1 MVIFSVLYPA
11 SEGAR
16 FDAAY
21 YDATHIPLVRTSF
34 ADTGLV
40 DVKVFHGVSAGDGGP
55 APFVAMA
62 HLTFRDAEA
71 FQASMGGPLAPAVLA
86 DVAVF
91 TDITP
96 IAQVSALA

>member
-1 MVIFSVLYPA
+1 MIVFSVLYPA

-16 FDAAY
+16 FDQAY
-21 YDATHIPLVRTSF
+21 YDATHIPLAKRAF

-40 DVKVFHGVSAGDGGP
+40 DVQVFKGLSAGDGGP
-55 APFVAMA
+55 APYVAMA

-71 FQASMGGPLAPAVLA
+71 LQASMGGPNAPAVLA

-91 TDITP
+91 TDIQP
-96 IAQVSALA
+96 IVQISALD